1 MEVVLFVTKG
11 LLTEQRLIK
20 MPENGWD
27 TKKLS
32 EGVV

>member
-1 MEVVLFVTKG
+1 MKVVLFVTKG
-11 LLTEQRLIK
+11 LSTEQRLIK
-20 MPENGWD
+20 MRENGWD